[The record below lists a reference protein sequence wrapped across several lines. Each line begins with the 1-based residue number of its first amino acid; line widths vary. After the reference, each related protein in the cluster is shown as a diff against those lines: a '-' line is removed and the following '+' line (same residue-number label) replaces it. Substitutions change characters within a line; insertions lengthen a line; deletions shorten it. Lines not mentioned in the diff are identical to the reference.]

1 MNEAGRFDGMAYYL
15 EIEPEWNIIKKIR
28 QAIES
33 DPVIEGQG
41 KDFMEAARITAIE
54 LVENALKYSDPT
66 SNDPVQFSFLVD
78 FTDTDCVI
86 KVTNPCGDAEKTGAI
101 RATLDE
107 IRAGDPFELYVKRL
121 EALRD
126 HPDGYSRMGF
136 YRIAYE
142 AEFKLSCETTDKNVT
157 IIASRPLQ

>member
-1 MNEAGRFDGMAYYL
+1 MAFYL

-28 QAIES
+28 EAIES
-33 DPVIEGQG
+33 DAIIQTQG
-41 KDFMEAARITAIE
+41 NDFMEAARITAIE
-54 LVENALKYSDPT
+54 LVENALKYSDP
-66 SNDPVQFSFLVD
+66 SSDDPVQFSFLVD

-86 KVTNPCGDAEKTGAI
+86 KVTNPCSDREKTEALKN
-101 RATLDE
+101 TLDE
-107 IRAGDPFELYVKRL
+107 IRQGDPFDLYVKRL

-142 AEFKLSCETTDKNVT
+142 AEFQLECAISDGGVT
-157 IIASRPLQ
+157 ITASRKLNQDAA